1 MDARRDQ
8 VRNDAVQVFVSQWLV
23 SADLA
28 SIIFNTVPN
37 CRQVRG
43 IGSDLSPPD
52 RNALFVVKVSVFN
65 GPNLNLLGQR
75 EPDQYGSR
83 TLQDIMQELEQFAES
98 CDVELDHMQTNSE
111 GELVDAIQQAG
122 RDEVEY
128 IIINPAGYTH
138 TSVAIRDA
146 LLAVD
151 IPFVE
156 VHLSAVS
163 SREPFR
169 QVTYFSDIAMGVVS
183 GFRGESYLLAL
194 QAILNR
200 IEP

>member
-1 MDARRDQ
+1 M
-8 VRNDAVQVFVSQWLV
+8 
-23 SADLA
+23 
-28 SIIFNTVPN
+28 
-37 CRQVRG
+37 
-43 IGSDLSPPD
+43 
-52 RNALFVVKVSVFN
+52 VKIRVFN

-75 EPDQYGSR
+75 EPGQYGQRS
-83 TLQDIMQELEQFAES
+83 LSDIMQELEAFAEP
-98 CDVELDHMQTNSE
+98 CGVELDHFQTNSE
-111 GELVDAIQQAG
+111 GGMVDAIQQAG
-122 RDEVEY
+122 KDGVAY

-163 SREPFR
+163 AREPFR
-169 QVTYFSDIAMGVVS
+169 QVTYFSDVAIGVIS

>member
-1 MDARRDQ
+1 M
-8 VRNDAVQVFVSQWLV
+8 
-23 SADLA
+23 
-28 SIIFNTVPN
+28 
-37 CRQVRG
+37 
-43 IGSDLSPPD
+43 
-52 RNALFVVKVSVFN
+52 VKVRVFN

-75 EPDQYGSR
+75 EPGQYGQRS
-83 TLQDIMQELEQFAES
+83 LQDIMQELEQFAAD
-98 CDVELDHMQTNSE
+98 CGLQLDHMQTNSE
-111 GELVDAIQQAG
+111 GKMVDAIQQAG
-122 RDEVEY
+122 RDEINY

-146 LLAVD
+146 LLAVE

-156 VHLSAVS
+156 VHLSAVTA
-163 SREPFR
+163 REPFR
-169 QVTYFSDIAMGVVS
+169 QLSYFSDIAIGVIS

>member
-1 MDARRDQ
+1 VVN
-8 VRNDAVQVFVSQWLV
+8 VR
-23 SADLA
+23 
-28 SIIFNTVPN
+28 
-37 CRQVRG
+37 
-43 IGSDLSPPD
+43 
-52 RNALFVVKVSVFN
+52 VFN

-75 EPDQYGSR
+75 EPDTYGQRS
-83 TLQDIMQELEQFAES
+83 LSDIMQGLEQFAAD
-98 CDVELDHMQTNSE
+98 CGLQLDHMQTNSE
-111 GELVDAIQQAG
+111 GKMVDAIQQAG
-122 RDEVEY
+122 KDGIDY
-128 IIINPAGYTH
+128 IIFNPAGYTH

-146 LLAVD
+146 LLTVE

-156 VHLSAVS
+156 VHLSAVN

-169 QVTYFSDIAMGVVS
+169 QINYFSDIAIGVIS

>member
-1 MDARRDQ
+1 M
-8 VRNDAVQVFVSQWLV
+8 
-23 SADLA
+23 
-28 SIIFNTVPN
+28 
-37 CRQVRG
+37 
-43 IGSDLSPPD
+43 
-52 RNALFVVKVSVFN
+52 VKIRVFN

-75 EPDQYGSR
+75 EPGQYGQRS
-83 TLQDIMQELEQFAES
+83 LSDIMQELGAFAGS
-98 CDVELDHMQTNSE
+98 CGVELDHFQTNSE
-111 GELVDAIQQAG
+111 GGMVDAIQQAG
-122 RDEVEY
+122 KDGVAY

-163 SREPFR
+163 AREPFR
-169 QVTYFSDIAMGVVS
+169 QVTYFSDVAIGVIS